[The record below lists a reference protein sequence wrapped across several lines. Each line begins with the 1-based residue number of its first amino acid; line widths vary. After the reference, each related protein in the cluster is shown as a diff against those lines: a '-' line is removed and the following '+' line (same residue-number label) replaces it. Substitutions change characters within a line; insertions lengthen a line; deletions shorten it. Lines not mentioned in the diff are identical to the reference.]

1 LVSDIP
7 AGDENVANLVF
18 TVHPCGPSR
27 LDDNGWRSQA
37 AWNEAQ
43 GADPPPL
50 YALAK
55 AGIEII

>member
-1 LVSDIP
+1 MVSDIP
-7 AGDENVANLVF
+7 AGDENVAILFF

-27 LDDNGWRSQA
+27 LDDNGLSQA

-55 AGIEII
+55 AGIEIF